1 MNVAP
6 PVRLAARTEASLTDA
21 PIGLSI
27 VIPCYNEE
35 TSITRMVSELRP
47 VLRELCA
54 TASPVEVVFV
64 DDGSTDATWWRLTEL
79 ADGQLPEARV
89 RLRRHDTNRGL
100 GAALRTGFSA
110 SGGSIIVTTDSD
122 STYSFSE
129 IPALISRLTPD
140 VAIVTASPYHPAG
153 GVAGVPP
160 SRLILSRGSS
170 LIYRALVDRRV
181 HTYTA
186 LFRAYRAEVV
196 RRVGFESDGF
206 LAVAELLVKA
216 MLCGYRVAEYPTVLR
231 ARAAGTSKAKLVRT
245 IAAHVGFQLKVLLWR
260 LGFGPN
266 PPGGAV
272 VHGVAHR
279 RSG

>member
-1 MNVAP
+1 MNAAP

-35 TSITRMVSELRP
+35 ISITRMVSELRP

-100 GAALRTGFSA
+100 GAALRTGFA
-110 SGGSIIVTTDSD
+110 ACRGRVIVTTDSD
-122 STYSFSE
+122 ATYSFAE
-129 IPALISRLTPD
+129 IPALVSCLTPD
-140 VAIVTASPYHPAG
+140 VAIVTASPHHPAG
-153 GVAGVPP
+153 GVEGVRR

-181 HTYTA
+181 YTYTA

-196 RRVGFESDGF
+196 RRIGFESNGF

-216 MLCGYRVAEYPTVLR
+216 MLSGYRVAEYPTVLR
-231 ARAAGTSKAKLVRT
+231 ARSAGVSKAKLART
-245 IAAHVGFQLKVLLWR
+245 IVAHVEFQLKVLLWQR
-260 LGFGPN
+260 GFGRNRPEPDLTN
-266 PPGGAV
+266 PELTQP
-272 VHGVAHR
+272 
-279 RSG
+279 